1 MALTKQAFTAYIKD
15 FNFRELFNDMSW
27 NNDKSTHPIVV
38 DEVIYTLKGV
48 AGKSGFKIL
57 LCNPT
62 ANGLIPDYSTRK
74 KIETK
79 VTKLFQE
86 HRIIFFNAAKTEQ
99 IWQLVVRQSG
109 KPTKVTET
117 RYHTHQDTGLL
128 FQRAAGIFFELDE
141 EENITI
147 VDVTKR
153 VADNFHQNNE
163 KVTKQFYEKFKKE
176 HTAFLAFINGIDDKL
191 NKDWYASLM
200 LNRLMFCYFIQKK
213 GFLNN
218 DQHYLRNK
226 LAQCKAKKGQV
237 KFYSFYRDF
246 LLVLFHQGLNEPEQQ
261 SEVKIEIGRI
271 PYLNGG
277 LFDEHQLEK
286 DHKHIDIDDIAFERL
301 FDFFDE
307 WEWHLDTR
315 EEATGKDINPD
326 VIGYIFEKYIN
337 DRANMGAYYTKEDIT
352 DYISKNCILPYLFDE
367 TKRNCP
373 DAFKESG
380 ELWTSVKNSEDK
392 YIYEAVK
399 HGIKLSELGEEE
411 LEDGRIEVTNNPTI
425 LESYESKF
433 RQLPP
438 EIAVGITDVS
448 KRTEWNKQA
457 PESFALPTEI
467 WREVVERRNRYTDVR
482 GKIENGEI
490 TGINDFIT
498 YNLNIRQ
505 FAQDAI
511 QDTNNPEF
519 LHHFYKALNT
529 VTIIDPTCGSG
540 AFLFAAMNILEPLY
554 ESCLQRMRNFV
565 EEEDRANS
573 TDRTTFRNSYQYFR
587 EVLQAIQN
595 EQHPNQQYF
604 IYKSIILRNLYGVD
618 IMKEAVEIAKLRLFL
633 KLVATVDADYHKHN
647 LGLEPLPD
655 IDFNIRAG
663 NTLVGFATEAELNK
677 AFEGKMDFT
686 NDRQKLEESC
696 QKVANAFSRYKEIQ
710 LDNEDGYP
718 HIKEAKVEL
727 NTALSLLNDKLNLLL
742 AEESG
747 VSLVELGLTEHKDE
761 NLLTLDNPKIPE
773 SYKSKFRHYLTTHQ
787 PFHWFAEYYEIIQK
801 KGGFDVIIGNP
812 PYVVYNS
819 ASFEYKLK
827 NFETL
832 DCKDLYAYVI
842 ERSSKILNLNGG
854 IGMIVPISIVSTDGF
869 ESLRK
874 LITQKLKSVWYSSYA
889 MRPAKLFDG
898 VEKHLS
904 ILLANHTEPK
914 NIFSSKYYRWYS
926 ENRDYLFQ
934 SLQYT
939 QVNKLHFHN
948 DSIPKVGTIIE
959 TSILKKIKTNQSISS
974 STLNF
979 SKYIVYHTRKLR
991 YFLQFLDKAPIIYE
1005 SNGAVR
1011 ISSELK
1017 EIYFKSEEDR
1027 LIANATYLSSLFF
1040 WYYVSYSDC
1049 RNLNKREVSTFP
1061 FSIDLMESSL
1071 RKKVVSESNN
1081 LISNLHSNSYFLDA
1095 FYKKYGSLKMQVF
1108 QPRLSKPIIDEIDKV
1123 LAEHYGFTDEELD
1136 FIINYDIKYRMG
1148 RELEED
1154 V

>member
-1 MALTKQAFTAYIKD
+1 MALTKQAFTAYIKE

-62 ANGLIPDYSTRK
+62 DNGLIPDYKTRK

-79 VTKLFQE
+79 VTKLFHE
-86 HRIIFFNAAKTEQ
+86 HLIIFYDASKTKQ
-99 IWQLVVRQSG
+99 IWQYFVRQPG
-109 KPTKVTET
+109 KPTKLTDT
-117 RYHTHQDTGLL
+117 HYYKHQDAELL
-128 FQRAAGIFFELDE
+128 FQRVAGICFEMDE

-261 SEVKIEIGRI
+261 LEVKIEIGRI

-380 ELWTSVKNSEDK
+380 ELWISIKNSEDK
-392 YIYEAVK
+392 YIYDAVK
-399 HGIKLSELGEEE
+399 HGIKLSELGEEG

-425 LESYESKF
+425 LESNESKF

-438 EIAVGITDVS
+438 EIAAGITDVS

-467 WREVVERRNRYTDVR
+467 WREVVERRNRYTEVR

-511 QDTNNPEF
+511 QDTNNPAF

-554 ESCLQRMRNFV
+554 ESSLQRMRNFV

-663 NTLVGFATEAELNK
+663 NTLVGFATEAELK
-677 AFEGKMDFT
+677 KGLLYTLDGVAAAPVIEEKCTVAAQAFDH
-686 NDRQKLEESC
+686 
-696 QKVANAFSRYKEIQ
+696 YKEIQ
-710 LDNEDGYP
+710 LNNGDNFKLFKAA
-718 HIKEAKVEL
+718 KEKLNTRLKEL
-727 NTALSLLNDKLNLLL
+727 NHELNQLLYKQ
-742 AEESG
+742 AE
-747 VSLVELGLTEHKDE
+747 GLKYDHW
-761 NLLTLDNPKIPE
+761 
-773 SYKSKFRHYLTTHQ
+773 LTTHQ

-812 PYVVYNS
+812 PYVVYTKKDS
-819 ASFEYKLK
+819 QTKKSILDRYKLK
-827 NFETL
+827 GFSTL
-832 DCKDLYAYVI
+832 KSNNLYSFVI
-842 ERSSKILNLNGG
+842 ERCTSISSNYSL
-854 IGMIVPISIVSTDGF
+854 IGMIIPISSVSSEKF
-869 ESLRK
+869 EGLQKIFRTK
-874 LITQKLKSVWYSSYA
+874 LLTWQSSYSN
-889 MRPAKLFDG
+889 RPAKLFEN
-898 VEKHLS
+898 VEQRLTIFIGRKTTNVS
-904 ILLANHTEPK
+904 NEY
-914 NIFSSKYYRWYS
+914 FSSSYKHWYAS
-926 ENRDYLFQ
+926 TREYLFP
-934 SLQYT
+934 SLYYVKNLFQNDEISFSKIGSSKEASIK
-939 QVNKLHFHN
+939 QKLRSKSEFKLGNIVALKSNFKTFYHN
-948 DSIPKVGTIIE
+948 GPTYFIRAMSYMPNEGENMEPSSHYKLLTFQDKLRNIPTC
-959 TSILKKIKTNQSISS
+959 ILNSSLFYFYYKNYSNCRDFSEREIYDFPIGELSISS
-974 STLNF
+974 FEKLTELEQDLKVS
-979 SKYIVYHTRKLR
+979 YHQNR
-991 YFLQFLDKAPIIYE
+991 
-1005 SNGAVR
+1005 
-1011 ISSELK
+1011 ELK
-1017 EIYFKSEEDR
+1017 NRVYDSGLIYYEE
-1027 LIANATYLSSLFF
+1027 
-1040 WYYVSYSDC
+1040 
-1049 RNLNKREVSTFP
+1049 
-1061 FSIDLMESSL
+1061 
-1071 RKKVVSESNN
+1071 
-1081 LISNLHSNSYFLDA
+1081 
-1095 FYKKYGSLKMQVF
+1095 FYPAK
-1108 QPRLSKPIIDEIDKV
+1108 SKPIIDEIDKV